1 MIEEL
6 THNANAFVARK
17 LHAGLP
23 EKALLRRQASPN
35 PRRLATFA
43 DRMNRLGYHIDTVSS
58 GTLQNSL
65 ADVDDAE
72 IRKVRLTRPYFRGE
86 VGRD

>member
-1 MIEEL
+1 
-6 THNANAFVARK
+6 
-17 LHAGLP
+17 
-23 EKALLRRQASPN
+23 
-35 PRRLATFA
+35 
-43 DRMNRLGYHIDTVSS
+43 MNRLGYHIDTVSS